1 MRSMDIRIQKCY
13 SKHFTMFTASTMIDT
28 RKIAGKMGI
37 IMNKN
42 LFLDELHRLL
52 SDLPPEERNQAI
64 KYYEDYFEDAGP
76 ENEQAILKE
85 LGSPQ
90 ELADQIKT
98 TTQDD
103 IEYGQGSSFHRSA
116 AYPEFYAQKEQ
127 SDSQNENSSTF
138 QQTKDGY
145 QQGHQQAGNGFN
157 SNGYRQT
164 GNGFNNNSYQQAG
177 NGFSNSYQQAG
188 NTFNNN
194 GYRQT
199 DNGFTNSYQQAGN
212 GFNNNGYRQT
222 DNGFNNNNN
231 NNNNNYQQTG
241 NGFNNNNNYQQ
252 AATGYNS
259 HYQQQSTRKA
269 AWSILFV
276 FLAITIGL
284 PCLSVLFGILLT
296 IFSVIVSIVLALF
309 GTGGGL
315 MIGGIASFFGSFFM
329 TTTSGIGAILF
340 AMGIGLVLFAIG
352 ALILW
357 VGVLFCIRFLP
368 ALFQAT
374 WKSAKSVTLKF
385 QQWIKKRW

>member
-1 MRSMDIRIQKCY
+1 
-13 SKHFTMFTASTMIDT
+13 
-28 RKIAGKMGI
+28 
-37 IMNKN
+37 MNKK

-90 ELADQIKT
+90 ELANQIKA

-127 SDSQNENSSTF
+127 SDSQNENNSTF
-138 QQTKDGY
+138 KQTKDGF

-157 SNGYRQT
+157 NNGYRQT

-177 NGFSNSYQQAG
+177 NGFNNNSYRQAGNGFNNNSYQQAG
-188 NTFNNN
+188 NGFSNNN
-194 GYRQT
+194 NYK
-199 DNGFTNSYQQAGN
+199 QAGN

-222 DNGFNNNNN
+222 
-231 NNNNNYQQTG
+231 G
-241 NGFNNNNNYQQ
+241 NGFNNNSYQQ
-252 AATGYNS
+252 AANGYNS
-259 HYQQQSTRKA
+259 HYQQQSTRKV
-269 AWSILFV
+269 AWIVLFAL
-276 FLAITIGL
+276 LAITIGL
-284 PCLSVLFGILLT
+284 PCLSVLFGILLA

-329 TTTSGIGAILF
+329 TAASGTGAVLF
-340 AMGIGLVLFAIG
+340 TMGIGLVLFAIG
-352 ALILW
+352 ALIIW
-357 VGVLFCIRFLP
+357 IGVLFCIRFLP
-368 ALFQAT
+368 ALFQTT

-385 QQWIKKRW
+385 QQWIKKRG

>member
-1 MRSMDIRIQKCY
+1 
-13 SKHFTMFTASTMIDT
+13 
-28 RKIAGKMGI
+28 
-37 IMNKN
+37 MNKK

-85 LGSPQ
+85 IGSPQ
-90 ELADQIKT
+90 ELANQIKA

-127 SDSQNENSSTF
+127 SDSQNENNSAF
-138 QQTKDGY
+138 KQTNDGF

-157 SNGYRQT
+157 NTGTGYRQTDNNFNNNGYRQT
-164 GNGFNNNSYQQAG
+164 DNGFNNSYQQAGNGFNNNSYQQAG
-177 NGFSNSYQQAG
+177 NGF
-188 NTFNNN
+188 NNN
-194 GYRQT
+194 G
-199 DNGFTNSYQQAGN
+199 YQQAGN
-212 GFNNNGYRQT
+212 GFNNNS
-222 DNGFNNNNN
+222 
-231 NNNNNYQQTG
+231 YQQTG
-241 NGFNNNNNYQQ
+241 NGFSSNNYQQ

-259 HYQQQSTRKA
+259 HYQQQSARKA
-269 AWSILFV
+269 VWIVLFAL
-276 FLAITIGL
+276 LAITIGL

-296 IFSVIVSIVLALF
+296 IFSVIISIVLALF

>member
-1 MRSMDIRIQKCY
+1 
-13 SKHFTMFTASTMIDT
+13 
-28 RKIAGKMGI
+28 
-37 IMNKN
+37 MNKK

-90 ELADQIKT
+90 ELANQIKA

-127 SDSQNENSSTF
+127 SDSQNENNSAF
-138 QQTKDGY
+138 KQTNDGF

-157 SNGYRQT
+157 NT
-164 GNGFNNNSYQQAG
+164 G
-177 NGFSNSYQQAG
+177 
-188 NTFNNN
+188 T

-199 DNGFTNSYQQAGN
+199 DNN
-212 GFNNNGYRQT
+212 FNNNGYRQT
-222 DNGFNNNNN
+222 DNGFNNSYQQAGNGFNNN
-231 NNNNNYQQTG
+231 SYQQAGNDFNNNGYQQAGNGFNNNSYQQTG
-241 NGFNNNNNYQQ
+241 NGFSSNNYQQ

-259 HYQQQSTRKA
+259 HYQQQSARKA
-269 AWSILFV
+269 VWIVLFAL
-276 FLAITIGL
+276 LAITIGL

-296 IFSVIVSIVLALF
+296 IFSVIISIVLALF

-352 ALILW
+352 ALIIW
-357 VGVLFCIRFLP
+357 IGVLFCIRFLP
-368 ALFQAT
+368 ALFQAS
-374 WKSAKSVTLKF
+374 WKAAKSITLKF

>member
-1 MRSMDIRIQKCY
+1 
-13 SKHFTMFTASTMIDT
+13 
-28 RKIAGKMGI
+28 
-37 IMNKN
+37 MNKK

-90 ELADQIKT
+90 ELANQIKA

-103 IEYGQGSSFHRSA
+103 IEYGQGSSFHRST
-116 AYPEFYAQKEQ
+116 AYPEFYAQKEP
-127 SDSQNENSSTF
+127 SDSQNENNSAF
-138 QQTKDGY
+138 KQTKDGF
-145 QQGHQQAGNGFN
+145 QQGH
-157 SNGYRQT
+157 
-164 GNGFNNNSYQQAG
+164 
-177 NGFSNSYQQAG
+177 
-188 NTFNNN
+188 
-194 GYRQT
+194 
-199 DNGFTNSYQQAGN
+199 QQAGN

-231 NNNNNYQQTG
+231 NN
-241 NGFNNNNNYQQ
+241 YQQ
-252 AATGYNS
+252 ATTGYNS
-259 HYQQQSTRKA
+259 HYQQQSARKA
-269 AWSILFV
+269 VWIVLFAL
-276 FLAITIGL
+276 LAITIGL

-296 IFSVIVSIVLALF
+296 IFSVIISIVLALF

>member
-1 MRSMDIRIQKCY
+1 
-13 SKHFTMFTASTMIDT
+13 
-28 RKIAGKMGI
+28 
-37 IMNKN
+37 MNKK

-90 ELADQIKT
+90 ELANQIKA

-127 SDSQNENSSTF
+127 SDSQNENNSAF
-138 QQTKDGY
+138 KQTKDGF

-157 SNGYRQT
+157 NNGYRQT

-177 NGFSNSYQQAG
+177 NGFSN
-188 NTFNNN
+188 NNN
-194 GYRQT
+194 NNY
-199 DNGFTNSYQQAGN
+199 YKQAGN

-222 DNGFNNNNN
+222 
-231 NNNNNYQQTG
+231 G
-241 NGFNNNNNYQQ
+241 NGFNNNSYQQ
-252 AATGYNS
+252 AANGYNS
-259 HYQQQSTRKA
+259 HYQQQSTRKV
-269 AWSILFV
+269 AWIVLFAL
-276 FLAITIGL
+276 LAITIGL
-284 PCLSVLFGILLT
+284 PCLSVLFGILLA

-329 TTTSGIGAILF
+329 TAASGTGAVLF
-340 AMGIGLVLFAIG
+340 TMGIGLVLFAIG
-352 ALILW
+352 ALIIW
-357 VGVLFCIRFLP
+357 IGVLFCIRFLP
-368 ALFQAT
+368 ALFQTT

>member
-1 MRSMDIRIQKCY
+1 
-13 SKHFTMFTASTMIDT
+13 
-28 RKIAGKMGI
+28 
-37 IMNKN
+37 MNKK

-90 ELADQIKT
+90 ELANQIKA

-127 SDSQNENSSTF
+127 SDSQNENNSAF
-138 QQTKDGY
+138 KQTKDGF
-145 QQGHQQAGNGFN
+145 QQGHQQAGNAFN
-157 SNGYRQT
+157 NNGYRQT
-164 GNGFNNNSYQQAG
+164 DNGFNNNSYQQAG
-177 NGFSNSYQQAG
+177 NA
-188 NTFNNN
+188 
-194 GYRQT
+194 
-199 DNGFTNSYQQAGN
+199 
-212 GFNNNGYRQT
+212 FNNNGYRQT

-231 NNNNNYQQTG
+231 NYQQAGNGFSNNNYQQTG
-241 NGFNNNNNYQQ
+241 NAFNNNGYRQAGNGFSGNNYQQ

-259 HYQQQSTRKA
+259 HYQQQSARKA
-269 AWSILFV
+269 VWIVLFAL
-276 FLAITIGL
+276 LAITIGL

-296 IFSVIVSIVLALF
+296 IFSVIISIVLALF

>member
-1 MRSMDIRIQKCY
+1 
-13 SKHFTMFTASTMIDT
+13 
-28 RKIAGKMGI
+28 
-37 IMNKN
+37 MNKK

-90 ELADQIKT
+90 ELANQIKA

-103 IEYGQGSSFHRSA
+103 IEYGQGSSFHRST
-116 AYPEFYAQKEQ
+116 AYPEFYAQKEP
-127 SDSQNENSSTF
+127 SDSQNENNSAF
-138 QQTKDGY
+138 KQTKDGF
-145 QQGHQQAGNGFN
+145 QQGH
-157 SNGYRQT
+157 
-164 GNGFNNNSYQQAG
+164 
-177 NGFSNSYQQAG
+177 
-188 NTFNNN
+188 
-194 GYRQT
+194 
-199 DNGFTNSYQQAGN
+199 QQAGN

-231 NNNNNYQQTG
+231 N
-241 NGFNNNNNYQQ
+241 YQQ
-252 AATGYNS
+252 ATTGYNS
-259 HYQQQSTRKA
+259 HYQQQSARKA
-269 AWSILFV
+269 VWIVLFAL
-276 FLAITIGL
+276 LAITIGL

-296 IFSVIVSIVLALF
+296 IFSVIISIVLALF

-368 ALFQAT
+368 ALF
-374 WKSAKSVTLKF
+374 SGNLE
-385 QQWIKKRW
+385 ICKKCNPKISTMDKKEVVVL

>member
-1 MRSMDIRIQKCY
+1 
-13 SKHFTMFTASTMIDT
+13 
-28 RKIAGKMGI
+28 
-37 IMNKN
+37 MNKK

-85 LGSPQ
+85 IGSPQ
-90 ELADQIKT
+90 ELANQIKA

-127 SDSQNENSSTF
+127 SDSQNENNSAF
-138 QQTKDGY
+138 KQTNDGF

-157 SNGYRQT
+157 NT
-164 GNGFNNNSYQQAG
+164 G
-177 NGFSNSYQQAG
+177 
-188 NTFNNN
+188 T

-199 DNGFTNSYQQAGN
+199 DNGFNNSYQQAGN
-212 GFNNNGYRQT
+212 GFNNNS
-222 DNGFNNNNN
+222 
-231 NNNNNYQQTG
+231 YQQTG
-241 NGFNNNNNYQQ
+241 NGFNNNGYQQAGNGFNNNSYQQTGNGFSSNNYQQ

-259 HYQQQSTRKA
+259 HYQQQSARKA
-269 AWSILFV
+269 VWIVLFAL
-276 FLAITIGL
+276 LAITIGL

-296 IFSVIVSIVLALF
+296 IFSVIISIVLALF

-329 TTTSGIGAILF
+329 TAASGTGAVLF
-340 AMGIGLVLFAIG
+340 TMGIGLVLFAIG
-352 ALILW
+352 ALIIW
-357 VGVLFCIRFLP
+357 IGVLFCIRFLP
-368 ALFQAT
+368 ALFQAS
-374 WKSAKSVTLKF
+374 WKAAKSVTLKF

>member
-1 MRSMDIRIQKCY
+1 
-13 SKHFTMFTASTMIDT
+13 
-28 RKIAGKMGI
+28 MGI
-37 IMNKN
+37 IMNKK

-90 ELADQIKT
+90 ELANQIKA

-127 SDSQNENSSTF
+127 SDSQNENNSAF
-138 QQTKDGY
+138 KQTNDGF
-145 QQGHQQAGNGFN
+145 QQGHQQAGSNFNSNGYRQAGNGFN
-157 SNGYRQT
+157 NNSYQQAGNGFSNNNNYKQAGNGFNNNGYRQT
-164 GNGFNNNSYQQAG
+164 GNGFNNNSYQQAA
-177 NGFSNSYQQAG
+177 N
-188 NTFNNN
+188 
-194 GYRQT
+194 
-199 DNGFTNSYQQAGN
+199 
-212 GFNNNGYRQT
+212 
-222 DNGFNNNNN
+222 
-231 NNNNNYQQTG
+231 
-241 NGFNNNNNYQQ
+241 
-252 AATGYNS
+252 GYNS
-259 HYQQQSTRKA
+259 HYQQQSTRKV
-269 AWSILFV
+269 AWIVLFAL
-276 FLAITIGL
+276 LAITIGL

-329 TTTSGIGAILF
+329 TAASGTGAVLF
-340 AMGIGLVLFAIG
+340 TMGIGLVLFAIG
-352 ALILW
+352 ALIIW
-357 VGVLFCIRFLP
+357 IGVLFCIRFLP
-368 ALFQAT
+368 ALFQAS
-374 WKSAKSVTLKF
+374 WKAAKSVTLKF

>member
-1 MRSMDIRIQKCY
+1 
-13 SKHFTMFTASTMIDT
+13 
-28 RKIAGKMGI
+28 MGI
-37 IMNKN
+37 IMNKK

-90 ELADQIKT
+90 ELANQIKA

-127 SDSQNENSSTF
+127 SDSQNENNSAF
-138 QQTKDGY
+138 KQTNDGF
-145 QQGHQQAGNGFN
+145 QQGHQQAGSNFN
-157 SNGYRQT
+157 SNGYRQA
-164 GNGFNNNSYQQAG
+164 GNNFNNNDYQQTG
-177 NGFSNSYQQAG
+177 DNFNS
-188 NTFNNN
+188 N

-199 DNGFTNSYQQAGN
+199 DNGFNNSYQQAGN
-212 GFNNNGYRQT
+212 GFNNNS
-222 DNGFNNNNN
+222 
-231 NNNNNYQQTG
+231 YQQTG
-241 NGFNNNNNYQQ
+241 NGFNNNGYQQAGNGFNNNSYQQTGNNSNNNSYQQ

-259 HYQQQSTRKA
+259 YYQQQSTRKV
-269 AWSILFV
+269 AWIVLFAL
-276 FLAITIGL
+276 LAITIGL
-284 PCLSVLFGILLT
+284 PCLSVLFGILLA

-329 TTTSGIGAILF
+329 TAASGTGAVLF
-340 AMGIGLVLFAIG
+340 TMGIGLVLFAIG
-352 ALILW
+352 ALIIW
-357 VGVLFCIRFLP
+357 IGVLFCIRFLP
-368 ALFQAT
+368 ALFQTT

>member
-1 MRSMDIRIQKCY
+1 
-13 SKHFTMFTASTMIDT
+13 
-28 RKIAGKMGI
+28 
-37 IMNKN
+37 MNKK

-90 ELADQIKT
+90 ELANQIKA

-127 SDSQNENSSTF
+127 SDSQNENNSTF
-138 QQTKDGY
+138 KQTKDGF

-157 SNGYRQT
+157 NNGYQTGNAFNNNDNNNNNNNNYQQAGNGFSNNNYKQAGNAFNNNDYRQT
-164 GNGFNNNSYQQAG
+164 GNGFNNNSYQQA
-177 NGFSNSYQQAG
+177 
-188 NTFNNN
+188 
-194 GYRQT
+194 
-199 DNGFTNSYQQAGN
+199 
-212 GFNNNGYRQT
+212 
-222 DNGFNNNNN
+222 
-231 NNNNNYQQTG
+231 
-241 NGFNNNNNYQQ
+241 
-252 AATGYNS
+252 ATGYNS
-259 HYQQQSTRKA
+259 HYQQQSARKA
-269 AWSILFV
+269 VWIVLFAL
-276 FLAITIGL
+276 LAITIGL
-284 PCLSVLFGILLT
+284 PCLSMLFGILLA
-296 IFSVIVSIVLALF
+296 IFSVIISIVLALF

-357 VGVLFCIRFLP
+357 VGILFCIRFLP

-374 WKSAKSVTLKF
+374 WKSVKSVTLKF

>member
-1 MRSMDIRIQKCY
+1 
-13 SKHFTMFTASTMIDT
+13 
-28 RKIAGKMGI
+28 
-37 IMNKN
+37 MNKK

-90 ELADQIKT
+90 ELANQIKA

-116 AYPEFYAQKEQ
+116 AYLEFYAQKEQ
-127 SDSQNENSSTF
+127 SDSQNENNSAF
-138 QQTKDGY
+138 KQTKDGF

-157 SNGYRQT
+157 NNGYRQT

-177 NGFSNSYQQAG
+177 NGF
-188 NTFNNN
+188 NNN

-199 DNGFTNSYQQAGN
+199 SNGFNNNSYQQAAN
-212 GFNNNGYRQT
+212 
-222 DNGFNNNNN
+222 
-231 NNNNNYQQTG
+231 
-241 NGFNNNNNYQQ
+241 
-252 AATGYNS
+252 GYNS
-259 HYQQQSTRKA
+259 HYQQQSTRKV
-269 AWSILFV
+269 AWIVLFAL
-276 FLAITIGL
+276 LAITIGL
-284 PCLSVLFGILLT
+284 PCLSVLFGILLA

-329 TTTSGIGAILF
+329 TAASGTGAVLF
-340 AMGIGLVLFAIG
+340 TMGIGLVLFAIG
-352 ALILW
+352 ALIIW
-357 VGVLFCIRFLP
+357 IGVLFCIRFLP
-368 ALFQAT
+368 ALFQTT
-374 WKSAKSVTLKF
+374 WKAAKSITLKF

>member
-1 MRSMDIRIQKCY
+1 
-13 SKHFTMFTASTMIDT
+13 
-28 RKIAGKMGI
+28 MGI
-37 IMNKN
+37 IMNKK

-90 ELADQIKT
+90 ELANQIKA

-127 SDSQNENSSTF
+127 SDSQNENNSAF
-138 QQTKDGY
+138 KQTKNGF

-157 SNGYRQT
+157 NNGYRQT
-164 GNGFNNNSYQQAG
+164 GNGFNNNNNNYQQAGNAFNNNGYRQTDNGFNNNSYQQAG
-177 NGFSNSYQQAG
+177 NGFSS
-188 NTFNNN
+188 
-194 GYRQT
+194 
-199 DNGFTNSYQQAGN
+199 
-212 GFNNNGYRQT
+212 
-222 DNGFNNNNN
+222 
-231 NNNNNYQQTG
+231 
-241 NGFNNNNNYQQ
+241 NNYQQ
-252 AATGYNS
+252 ATTGYNS
-259 HYQQQSTRKA
+259 HYQQQSARKA
-269 AWSILFV
+269 VWIVLFAL
-276 FLAITIGL
+276 LAITIGL

-296 IFSVIVSIVLALF
+296 IFSVIISIVLALF

>member
-1 MRSMDIRIQKCY
+1 
-13 SKHFTMFTASTMIDT
+13 
-28 RKIAGKMGI
+28 
-37 IMNKN
+37 MNKK

-90 ELADQIKT
+90 ELANQIKA

-103 IEYGQGSSFHRSA
+103 IEYGQGNSFHRSA

-127 SDSQNENSSTF
+127 SDSQNENNSAF
-138 QQTKDGY
+138 KQTKDGF

-157 SNGYRQT
+157 NNGYRQT
-164 GNGFNNNSYQQAG
+164 GNGFNNNSYQQAA
-177 NGFSNSYQQAG
+177 N
-188 NTFNNN
+188 
-194 GYRQT
+194 
-199 DNGFTNSYQQAGN
+199 
-212 GFNNNGYRQT
+212 
-222 DNGFNNNNN
+222 
-231 NNNNNYQQTG
+231 
-241 NGFNNNNNYQQ
+241 
-252 AATGYNS
+252 GYNS
-259 HYQQQSTRKA
+259 HYQQQSTRKV
-269 AWSILFV
+269 AWIVLFAL
-276 FLAITIGL
+276 LAITIGL
-284 PCLSVLFGILLT
+284 PCLSVLFGILLA

-329 TTTSGIGAILF
+329 TAASGTGAVLF
-340 AMGIGLVLFAIG
+340 TMGIGLVLFAIG
-352 ALILW
+352 ALIIW
-357 VGVLFCIRFLP
+357 IGVLFCIRFLP
-368 ALFQAT
+368 ALFQTT

>member
-1 MRSMDIRIQKCY
+1 
-13 SKHFTMFTASTMIDT
+13 
-28 RKIAGKMGI
+28 
-37 IMNKN
+37 MNKK

-90 ELADQIKT
+90 ELANQIKA

-103 IEYGQGSSFHRSA
+103 IEYGQGSSFHSSA

-127 SDSQNENSSTF
+127 SDSQNENNSTF
-138 QQTKDGY
+138 KQTKDGF

-157 SNGYRQT
+157 NNGYRQT
-164 GNGFNNNSYQQAG
+164 GNGFNNNSYQQA
-177 NGFSNSYQQAG
+177 
-188 NTFNNN
+188 
-194 GYRQT
+194 
-199 DNGFTNSYQQAGN
+199 
-212 GFNNNGYRQT
+212 
-222 DNGFNNNNN
+222 
-231 NNNNNYQQTG
+231 
-241 NGFNNNNNYQQ
+241 
-252 AATGYNS
+252 ATGYNS
-259 HYQQQSTRKA
+259 HYQQQSARKA
-269 AWSILFV
+269 VRIVLFAL
-276 FLAITIGL
+276 LAITIGL
-284 PCLSVLFGILLT
+284 PCLSMLFGILLA
-296 IFSVIVSIVLALF
+296 IFSVIISIVLALF

-374 WKSAKSVTLKF
+374 WKSVKSVTLKF

>member
-1 MRSMDIRIQKCY
+1 
-13 SKHFTMFTASTMIDT
+13 
-28 RKIAGKMGI
+28 
-37 IMNKN
+37 MNKK

-90 ELADQIKT
+90 ELANQIKAP
-98 TTQDD
+98 TQDD

-127 SDSQNENSSTF
+127 SDSQNENDSAF
-138 QQTKDGY
+138 KQTKDGF

-157 SNGYRQT
+157 NNGYRQT

-177 NGFSNSYQQAG
+177 NGFSN
-188 NTFNNN
+188 NNN
-194 GYRQT
+194 NNNNYK
-199 DNGFTNSYQQAGN
+199 QAGN

-222 DNGFNNNNN
+222 
-231 NNNNNYQQTG
+231 G
-241 NGFNNNNNYQQ
+241 NGFNNNSYQQ
-252 AATGYNS
+252 AANGYNS
-259 HYQQQSTRKA
+259 HYQQQSTRKV
-269 AWSILFV
+269 AWIVLFAL
-276 FLAITIGL
+276 LAITIGL
-284 PCLSVLFGILLT
+284 PCLSVLFGILLA

-329 TTTSGIGAILF
+329 TAASGTGAVLF
-340 AMGIGLVLFAIG
+340 TMGIGLVLFAIG
-352 ALILW
+352 ALIIW
-357 VGVLFCIRFLP
+357 IGVLFCIRFLP
-368 ALFQAT
+368 ALFQTT
-374 WKSAKSVTLKF
+374 WKAAKSITLKF

>member
-1 MRSMDIRIQKCY
+1 
-13 SKHFTMFTASTMIDT
+13 
-28 RKIAGKMGI
+28 MGI
-37 IMNKN
+37 IMNKK

-90 ELADQIKT
+90 ELANQIKA

-127 SDSQNENSSTF
+127 SDSQNENNSAF
-138 QQTKDGY
+138 KQTKDGF

-157 SNGYRQT
+157 NNGYRQT

-177 NGFSNSYQQAG
+177 NGFSNNNYKQAGNGFNNNSYWQAGNGFNTNSYQQAG
-188 NTFNNN
+188 NGFSNNN
-194 GYRQT
+194 NYK
-199 DNGFTNSYQQAGN
+199 QAGN

-222 DNGFNNNNN
+222 
-231 NNNNNYQQTG
+231 G
-241 NGFNNNNNYQQ
+241 NGFNNNSYQQ
-252 AATGYNS
+252 AANGYNS
-259 HYQQQSTRKA
+259 HYQQQSTRKV
-269 AWSILFV
+269 AWIVLFAL
-276 FLAITIGL
+276 LAITIGL
-284 PCLSVLFGILLT
+284 PCLSVLFGILLA

-329 TTTSGIGAILF
+329 TAASGTGAVLF
-340 AMGIGLVLFAIG
+340 TMGIGLVLFAIG
-352 ALILW
+352 ALIIW
-357 VGVLFCIRFLP
+357 IGVLFCIRFLP
-368 ALFQAT
+368 ALFQAS
-374 WKSAKSVTLKF
+374 WKAAKSVTLKF
-385 QQWIKKRW
+385 QQWIKNRW

>member
-1 MRSMDIRIQKCY
+1 
-13 SKHFTMFTASTMIDT
+13 
-28 RKIAGKMGI
+28 
-37 IMNKN
+37 MNKK

-90 ELADQIKT
+90 ELANQIKA

-127 SDSQNENSSTF
+127 SDSQNENNSAF
-138 QQTKDGY
+138 KQTNDGF
-145 QQGHQQAGNGFN
+145 QQGHQQAGSNFN
-157 SNGYRQT
+157 SNGYRQA
-164 GNGFNNNSYQQAG
+164 GNNFNNNDYQQTG
-177 NGFSNSYQQAG
+177 DNFNS
-188 NTFNNN
+188 N

-199 DNGFTNSYQQAGN
+199 DNGFNNSYQQAGN
-212 GFNNNGYRQT
+212 GFNNNS
-222 DNGFNNNNN
+222 
-231 NNNNNYQQTG
+231 YQQTG
-241 NGFNNNNNYQQ
+241 NGFNNNGYQQAGNGFNNNSYQQTGNNSNNNSYQQ

-259 HYQQQSTRKA
+259 YYQQQSTRKV
-269 AWSILFV
+269 AWIVLFAL
-276 FLAITIGL
+276 LAITIGL
-284 PCLSVLFGILLT
+284 PCLSVLFGILLA

-329 TTTSGIGAILF
+329 TAASGTGAVLF
-340 AMGIGLVLFAIG
+340 TMGIGLVLFAIG
-352 ALILW
+352 ALIIW
-357 VGVLFCIRFLP
+357 IGVLFCIRFLP
-368 ALFQAT
+368 ALFQTT

>member
-1 MRSMDIRIQKCY
+1 
-13 SKHFTMFTASTMIDT
+13 
-28 RKIAGKMGI
+28 
-37 IMNKN
+37 MNKK

-90 ELADQIKT
+90 ELANQIKA

-127 SDSQNENSSTF
+127 SDSQNENNSAF
-138 QQTKDGY
+138 KQTNDGF

-157 SNGYRQT
+157 NNGYRQT

-177 NGFSNSYQQAG
+177 NGFSN
-188 NTFNNN
+188 NNN
-194 GYRQT
+194 NNNYK
-199 DNGFTNSYQQAGN
+199 QAGN
-212 GFNNNGYRQT
+212 GFNTNGYR
-222 DNGFNNNNN
+222 
-231 NNNNNYQQTG
+231 QTG
-241 NGFNNNNNYQQ
+241 NGFNNNSYQQ
-252 AATGYNS
+252 AANGYNS
-259 HYQQQSTRKA
+259 HYQQQSTRKV
-269 AWSILFV
+269 AWIVLFAL
-276 FLAITIGL
+276 LAITIGL
-284 PCLSVLFGILLT
+284 PCLSVLFGILLA

-329 TTTSGIGAILF
+329 TAASGTGAVLF
-340 AMGIGLVLFAIG
+340 TMGIGLVLFAIG
-352 ALILW
+352 ALIIW
-357 VGVLFCIRFLP
+357 IGVLFCIRFLP
-368 ALFQAT
+368 ALFQTT

>member
-1 MRSMDIRIQKCY
+1 
-13 SKHFTMFTASTMIDT
+13 
-28 RKIAGKMGI
+28 
-37 IMNKN
+37 MNKK

-90 ELADQIKT
+90 ELANQIKA

-127 SDSQNENSSTF
+127 SDSQNENNSTF
-138 QQTKDGY
+138 KQTKDGF

-157 SNGYRQT
+157 NNGYRQT

-177 NGFSNSYQQAG
+177 NGFSN
-188 NTFNNN
+188 NNN
-194 GYRQT
+194 NY
-199 DNGFTNSYQQAGN
+199 YKQAGN

-222 DNGFNNNNN
+222 
-231 NNNNNYQQTG
+231 G
-241 NGFNNNNNYQQ
+241 NGFNNNSYQQ
-252 AATGYNS
+252 AANGYNS
-259 HYQQQSTRKA
+259 HYQQQSTRKV
-269 AWSILFV
+269 AWIVLFAL
-276 FLAITIGL
+276 LAITIGL
-284 PCLSVLFGILLT
+284 PCLSVLFGILLA

-329 TTTSGIGAILF
+329 TAASGTGAVLF
-340 AMGIGLVLFAIG
+340 TMGIGLVLFAIG
-352 ALILW
+352 ALIIW
-357 VGVLFCIRFLP
+357 IGVLFCIRFLP
-368 ALFQAT
+368 ALFQTT

>member
-1 MRSMDIRIQKCY
+1 
-13 SKHFTMFTASTMIDT
+13 
-28 RKIAGKMGI
+28 
-37 IMNKN
+37 MNKK

-90 ELADQIKT
+90 ELANQIKA

-127 SDSQNENSSTF
+127 SDSQNENNSAF
-138 QQTKDGY
+138 KQTKDGF
-145 QQGHQQAGNGFN
+145 QQGHQQAGNAFN
-157 SNGYRQT
+157 NNGYRQT
-164 GNGFNNNSYQQAG
+164 DNGFNNNSYQQAGNGFNNNSYQQAG
-177 NGFSNSYQQAG
+177 NGFSSNNYKQAG
-188 NTFNNN
+188 NAFNNN
-194 GYRQT
+194 GYRQ
-199 DNGFTNSYQQAGN
+199 AGN
-212 GFNNNGYRQT
+212 GVNNNS
-222 DNGFNNNNN
+222 
-231 NNNNNYQQTG
+231 
-241 NGFNNNNNYQQ
+241 YQQ

-259 HYQQQSTRKA
+259 HYQQQSARKA
-269 AWSILFV
+269 VWIVLFAL
-276 FLAITIGL
+276 LAITIGL

-296 IFSVIVSIVLALF
+296 IFSVIISIVLALF

>member
-1 MRSMDIRIQKCY
+1 
-13 SKHFTMFTASTMIDT
+13 
-28 RKIAGKMGI
+28 
-37 IMNKN
+37 MNKK

-90 ELADQIKT
+90 ELANQIKA

-127 SDSQNENSSTF
+127 SDSQNENNSAF
-138 QQTKDGY
+138 KQTKDGF

-157 SNGYRQT
+157 NTGYRQT

-177 NGFSNSYQQAG
+177 NGFSNNNYKQAGNGFNNNSYWQAGNGFNNNSYQQAG
-188 NTFNNN
+188 NGFSNNN
-194 GYRQT
+194 NNY
-199 DNGFTNSYQQAGN
+199 YKQAGN

-222 DNGFNNNNN
+222 
-231 NNNNNYQQTG
+231 G
-241 NGFNNNNNYQQ
+241 NGFNNSYQQ
-252 AATGYNS
+252 AANGYNS
-259 HYQQQSTRKA
+259 HYQQQSTRKV
-269 AWSILFV
+269 AWIVLFAL
-276 FLAITIGL
+276 LAITIGL
-284 PCLSVLFGILLT
+284 PCLSVLFGILLA

-329 TTTSGIGAILF
+329 TAASGTGAVLF
-340 AMGIGLVLFAIG
+340 TMGIGLVLFAIG
-352 ALILW
+352 ALIIW
-357 VGVLFCIRFLP
+357 IGVLFCIRFLP
-368 ALFQAT
+368 ALFQAS
-374 WKSAKSVTLKF
+374 WKAAKSITLKF

>member
-1 MRSMDIRIQKCY
+1 
-13 SKHFTMFTASTMIDT
+13 
-28 RKIAGKMGI
+28 
-37 IMNKN
+37 MNKK

-90 ELADQIKT
+90 ELANQIKA

-103 IEYGQGSSFHRSA
+103 IEYGQGNSFHRSA

-127 SDSQNENSSTF
+127 SDSQNENNSAF
-138 QQTKDGY
+138 KQTKDGF

-157 SNGYRQT
+157 NTGTGYRQTDNNFNNNGYRQT
-164 GNGFNNNSYQQAG
+164 DNGFNNSYQQAGNGFNNNSYQQAG
-177 NGFSNSYQQAG
+177 NGF
-188 NTFNNN
+188 NNN
-194 GYRQT
+194 G
-199 DNGFTNSYQQAGN
+199 YQQAGN
-212 GFNNNGYRQT
+212 GFNNNS
-222 DNGFNNNNN
+222 
-231 NNNNNYQQTG
+231 YQQTG
-241 NGFNNNNNYQQ
+241 NGFSSNNYQQ
-252 AATGYNS
+252 ATTGYNS
-259 HYQQQSTRKA
+259 HYQQQSARTA
-269 AWSILFV
+269 VWIVLFAL
-276 FLAITIGL
+276 LAITIGL

-296 IFSVIVSIVLALF
+296 IFSVIISIVLALF

>member
-1 MRSMDIRIQKCY
+1 
-13 SKHFTMFTASTMIDT
+13 
-28 RKIAGKMGI
+28 
-37 IMNKN
+37 MNKK

-90 ELADQIKT
+90 ELANQIKA

-127 SDSQNENSSTF
+127 SDSQNENNSAF
-138 QQTKDGY
+138 KQTKDGF
-145 QQGHQQAGNGFN
+145 QQGH
-157 SNGYRQT
+157 
-164 GNGFNNNSYQQAG
+164 
-177 NGFSNSYQQAG
+177 
-188 NTFNNN
+188 
-194 GYRQT
+194 
-199 DNGFTNSYQQAGN
+199 QQAGN
-212 GFNNNGYRQT
+212 GFNNNGYRQA
-222 DNGFNNNNN
+222 
-231 NNNNNYQQTG
+231 G
-241 NGFNNNNNYQQ
+241 NGFNNNSYQQ
-252 AATGYNS
+252 TATGYNS
-259 HYQQQSTRKA
+259 HYQQQSARKA
-269 AWSILFV
+269 VWIVLFAL
-276 FLAITIGL
+276 LAITIGL
-284 PCLSVLFGILLT
+284 PCLSMLFGILLA
-296 IFSVIVSIVLALF
+296 IFSVIISIVLALF

-357 VGVLFCIRFLP
+357 VGILFCIRFLP

-374 WKSAKSVTLKF
+374 WKSVKSVTLKF

>member
-1 MRSMDIRIQKCY
+1 
-13 SKHFTMFTASTMIDT
+13 
-28 RKIAGKMGI
+28 
-37 IMNKN
+37 MNKK

-90 ELADQIKT
+90 ELANQIKA

-103 IEYGQGSSFHRSA
+103 IEYGQGSYFHRSA

-127 SDSQNENSSTF
+127 SDSQNENNSTF
-138 QQTKDGY
+138 KQTKDGF

-157 SNGYRQT
+157 NNGYRQT
-164 GNGFNNNSYQQAG
+164 GNGFNNNSYQQAA
-177 NGFSNSYQQAG
+177 N
-188 NTFNNN
+188 
-194 GYRQT
+194 
-199 DNGFTNSYQQAGN
+199 
-212 GFNNNGYRQT
+212 
-222 DNGFNNNNN
+222 
-231 NNNNNYQQTG
+231 
-241 NGFNNNNNYQQ
+241 
-252 AATGYNS
+252 GYNS
-259 HYQQQSTRKA
+259 HYQQQSTRKV
-269 AWSILFV
+269 AWIVLFAL
-276 FLAITIGL
+276 LAITIGL
-284 PCLSVLFGILLT
+284 PCLSVLFGILLA

-329 TTTSGIGAILF
+329 TAASGTGAVLF
-340 AMGIGLVLFAIG
+340 TMGIGLVLFAIG
-352 ALILW
+352 ALIIW
-357 VGVLFCIRFLP
+357 IGVLFCIRFLP
-368 ALFQAT
+368 ALFQTT

>member
-1 MRSMDIRIQKCY
+1 
-13 SKHFTMFTASTMIDT
+13 
-28 RKIAGKMGI
+28 
-37 IMNKN
+37 MNKK

-90 ELADQIKT
+90 ELANQIKA

-127 SDSQNENSSTF
+127 SDSQNENNSAF
-138 QQTKDGY
+138 KQTNDGF

-157 SNGYRQT
+157 NNGYRQT

-177 NGFSNSYQQAG
+177 NGFSN
-188 NTFNNN
+188 NN
-194 GYRQT
+194 YK
-199 DNGFTNSYQQAGN
+199 QAGN
-212 GFNNNGYRQT
+212 GFS
-222 DNGFNNNNN
+222 NN
-231 NNNNNYQQTG
+231 NNNNNYKQAGNGFNTNGYRQTG
-241 NGFNNNNNYQQ
+241 NGFNNNSYQQ
-252 AATGYNS
+252 AANGYNS
-259 HYQQQSTRKA
+259 HYQQQSTRKV
-269 AWSILFV
+269 AWIVLFAL
-276 FLAITIGL
+276 LAITIGL
-284 PCLSVLFGILLT
+284 PCLSVLFGILLA

-329 TTTSGIGAILF
+329 TAASGTGAVLF
-340 AMGIGLVLFAIG
+340 TMGIGLVLFAIG
-352 ALILW
+352 ALIIW
-357 VGVLFCIRFLP
+357 IGVLFCIRFLP
-368 ALFQAT
+368 ALFQTT

>member
-1 MRSMDIRIQKCY
+1 
-13 SKHFTMFTASTMIDT
+13 
-28 RKIAGKMGI
+28 
-37 IMNKN
+37 MNKK

-90 ELADQIKT
+90 ELANQIKA

-127 SDSQNENSSTF
+127 SDSQNENNSTF
-138 QQTKDGY
+138 KQTNDGF

-157 SNGYRQT
+157 NTGTGYRQTDNNFNNNGYRQT
-164 GNGFNNNSYQQAG
+164 DNGFNNSYQQAGNGFNNNSYQQAG
-177 NGFSNSYQQAG
+177 NGFSN
-188 NTFNNN
+188 NNN
-194 GYRQT
+194 Y
-199 DNGFTNSYQQAGN
+199 YKQAGN

-222 DNGFNNNNN
+222 
-231 NNNNNYQQTG
+231 G
-241 NGFNNNNNYQQ
+241 NGFNNSYQQ
-252 AATGYNS
+252 AANGYNS
-259 HYQQQSTRKA
+259 HYQQQSTRKV
-269 AWSILFV
+269 AWIVLFAL
-276 FLAITIGL
+276 LAITIGL
-284 PCLSVLFGILLT
+284 PCLSVLFGILLA
-296 IFSVIVSIVLALF
+296 IFSVIISIVLALF

-329 TTTSGIGAILF
+329 TAASGTGAVLF
-340 AMGIGLVLFAIG
+340 TMGIGLVLFAIG
-352 ALILW
+352 ALIIW
-357 VGVLFCIRFLP
+357 IGVLFCIRFLP
-368 ALFQAT
+368 ALFQAS
-374 WKSAKSVTLKF
+374 WKAAKSVTLKF

>member
-1 MRSMDIRIQKCY
+1 
-13 SKHFTMFTASTMIDT
+13 
-28 RKIAGKMGI
+28 
-37 IMNKN
+37 MNKK

-90 ELADQIKT
+90 ELANQIKA

-127 SDSQNENSSTF
+127 SDSQNENNSAF
-138 QQTKDGY
+138 KQTNDGF

-157 SNGYRQT
+157 NT
-164 GNGFNNNSYQQAG
+164 G
-177 NGFSNSYQQAG
+177 
-188 NTFNNN
+188 T

-199 DNGFTNSYQQAGN
+199 DNN
-212 GFNNNGYRQT
+212 FNNNGYRQT
-222 DNGFNNNNN
+222 DNGFNNNS
-231 NNNNNYQQTG
+231 
-241 NGFNNNNNYQQ
+241 YQQ
-252 AATGYNS
+252 ATTGYNS
-259 HYQQQSTRKA
+259 HYQQQSARKA
-269 AWSILFV
+269 VWIVLFAL
-276 FLAITIGL
+276 LAITIGL

-296 IFSVIVSIVLALF
+296 IFSVIISIVLALF

>member
-1 MRSMDIRIQKCY
+1 
-13 SKHFTMFTASTMIDT
+13 
-28 RKIAGKMGI
+28 MGI
-37 IMNKN
+37 IMNKK

-90 ELADQIKT
+90 ELANQIKA

-127 SDSQNENSSTF
+127 SDSQNENNSAF
-138 QQTKDGY
+138 KQTKDGF

-157 SNGYRQT
+157 NNGYRQT

-177 NGFSNSYQQAG
+177 NGFSNNNYKQAGNGFNNNSYWQAGNGFNNNSYQQAG
-188 NTFNNN
+188 NGFSNNN
-194 GYRQT
+194 NYK
-199 DNGFTNSYQQAGN
+199 QAGN

-222 DNGFNNNNN
+222 
-231 NNNNNYQQTG
+231 G
-241 NGFNNNNNYQQ
+241 NGFNNNSYQQ
-252 AATGYNS
+252 AANGYNS
-259 HYQQQSTRKA
+259 HYQQQSTRKV
-269 AWSILFV
+269 AWIVLFAL
-276 FLAITIGL
+276 LAITIGL
-284 PCLSVLFGILLT
+284 PCLSVLFGILLA

-329 TTTSGIGAILF
+329 TAASGTGAVLF
-340 AMGIGLVLFAIG
+340 TMGIGLVLFAIG
-352 ALILW
+352 ALIIW
-357 VGVLFCIRFLP
+357 IGVLFCIRFLP
-368 ALFQAT
+368 ALFQTT

>member
-1 MRSMDIRIQKCY
+1 
-13 SKHFTMFTASTMIDT
+13 
-28 RKIAGKMGI
+28 
-37 IMNKN
+37 MNKK

-52 SDLPPEERNQAI
+52 SDLPLEERNQAI

-90 ELADQIKT
+90 ELANQIKA

-127 SDSQNENSSTF
+127 SDSQNENNSAF
-138 QQTKDGY
+138 KQTKDGF
-145 QQGHQQAGNGFN
+145 QQGHQQAGNGFS
-157 SNGYRQT
+157 SNNYK
-164 GNGFNNNSYQQAG
+164 QAG
-177 NGFSNSYQQAG
+177 NA
-188 NTFNNN
+188 
-194 GYRQT
+194 
-199 DNGFTNSYQQAGN
+199 
-212 GFNNNGYRQT
+212 FNNNGYRQT

-231 NNNNNYQQTG
+231 NNNN
-241 NGFNNNNNYQQ
+241 YQQ

-259 HYQQQSTRKA
+259 HYQQQSARKA
-269 AWSILFV
+269 VWIVLFAL
-276 FLAITIGL
+276 LAITIGL

-296 IFSVIVSIVLALF
+296 IFSVIISIVLALF

>member
-1 MRSMDIRIQKCY
+1 
-13 SKHFTMFTASTMIDT
+13 
-28 RKIAGKMGI
+28 
-37 IMNKN
+37 MNKN

-90 ELADQIKT
+90 ELANQIKA

-127 SDSQNENSSTF
+127 SDSQNENNSTF
-138 QQTKDGY
+138 KQTKDGF

-157 SNGYRQT
+157 NNGYRQT
-164 GNGFNNNSYQQAG
+164 GNGFNNNSYQQA
-177 NGFSNSYQQAG
+177 
-188 NTFNNN
+188 
-194 GYRQT
+194 
-199 DNGFTNSYQQAGN
+199 
-212 GFNNNGYRQT
+212 
-222 DNGFNNNNN
+222 
-231 NNNNNYQQTG
+231 
-241 NGFNNNNNYQQ
+241 
-252 AATGYNS
+252 ATGYNS
-259 HYQQQSTRKA
+259 HYQQQSARKA
-269 AWSILFV
+269 VWIVLFAL
-276 FLAITIGL
+276 LAITIGL
-284 PCLSVLFGILLT
+284 PCLSMLFGILLA
-296 IFSVIVSIVLALF
+296 IFSVIISIVLALF

-357 VGVLFCIRFLP
+357 VGILFCIRFLP

-374 WKSAKSVTLKF
+374 WKFAKSVTLKF

>member
-1 MRSMDIRIQKCY
+1 
-13 SKHFTMFTASTMIDT
+13 
-28 RKIAGKMGI
+28 
-37 IMNKN
+37 MNKK

-90 ELADQIKT
+90 ELANQIKA

-103 IEYGQGSSFHRSA
+103 IEYGQGNSFHRSA

-127 SDSQNENSSTF
+127 SDSQNENNSAF
-138 QQTKDGY
+138 KQTKDGF

-157 SNGYRQT
+157 NNGYRQT

-177 NGFSNSYQQAG
+177 NGFSNNNYKQAGNGFNNNSYWQAGNGFNNNSYQQAG
-188 NTFNNN
+188 NGFSNNN
-194 GYRQT
+194 Y
-199 DNGFTNSYQQAGN
+199 YKQAGN

-222 DNGFNNNNN
+222 
-231 NNNNNYQQTG
+231 G
-241 NGFNNNNNYQQ
+241 NGFNNNSYQQ
-252 AATGYNS
+252 AANGYNS
-259 HYQQQSTRKA
+259 HYQQQSTRKV
-269 AWSILFV
+269 AWIVLFAL
-276 FLAITIGL
+276 LAITIGL
-284 PCLSVLFGILLT
+284 PCLSVLFGILLA

-329 TTTSGIGAILF
+329 TAASGTGAVLF
-340 AMGIGLVLFAIG
+340 TMGIGLVLFAIG
-352 ALILW
+352 ALIIW
-357 VGVLFCIRFLP
+357 IGVLFCIRFLP
-368 ALFQAT
+368 ALFQTT

>member
-1 MRSMDIRIQKCY
+1 
-13 SKHFTMFTASTMIDT
+13 
-28 RKIAGKMGI
+28 MGI
-37 IMNKN
+37 IMNKKI
-42 LFLDELHRLL
+42 FLDELHRLL

-90 ELADQIKT
+90 ELADQIKAP
-98 TTQDD
+98 TQDD
-103 IEYGQGSSFHRSA
+103 IEYGQGSSFQRSA
-116 AYPEFYAQKEQ
+116 ACPEFYAQKEQ
-127 SDSQNENSSTF
+127 SDSQNENNSAF
-138 QQTKDGY
+138 KQTKD
-145 QQGHQQAGNGFN
+145 GHQQAGNGFN
-157 SNGYRQT
+157 NTGYRQT
-164 GNGFNNNSYQQAG
+164 DNDFNNSYQQAG
-177 NGFSNSYQQAG
+177 NA
-188 NTFNNN
+188 FNNT

-222 DNGFNNNNN
+222 DNGFNNNS
-231 NNNNNYQQTG
+231 YQQTG
-241 NGFNNNNNYQQ
+241 NGFNNNNNNNNYQQ

-269 AWSILFV
+269 AWIVLFAL
-276 FLAITIGL
+276 LAITIGL

-374 WKSAKSVTLKF
+374 
-385 QQWIKKRW
+385 

>member
-1 MRSMDIRIQKCY
+1 
-13 SKHFTMFTASTMIDT
+13 
-28 RKIAGKMGI
+28 MGI
-37 IMNKN
+37 IMNKK

-90 ELADQIKT
+90 ELANQIKA

-127 SDSQNENSSTF
+127 SDSQNENNSAF
-138 QQTKDGY
+138 KQTKDGF
-145 QQGHQQAGNGFN
+145 QQGHQQAGNGFS
-157 SNGYRQT
+157 SNNYK
-164 GNGFNNNSYQQAG
+164 QAG
-177 NGFSNSYQQAG
+177 NA
-188 NTFNNN
+188 
-194 GYRQT
+194 
-199 DNGFTNSYQQAGN
+199 
-212 GFNNNGYRQT
+212 FNNNGYRQT
-222 DNGFNNNNN
+222 DNGFN
-231 NNNNNYQQTG
+231 
-241 NGFNNNNNYQQ
+241 NNNNNYQQ

-259 HYQQQSTRKA
+259 HYQQQSARKA
-269 AWSILFV
+269 VWIVLFAL
-276 FLAITIGL
+276 LAITIGL

-296 IFSVIVSIVLALF
+296 IFSVIISIVLALF

-352 ALILW
+352 VLILW

-385 QQWIKKRW
+385 QQWIKRRW

>member
-1 MRSMDIRIQKCY
+1 
-13 SKHFTMFTASTMIDT
+13 
-28 RKIAGKMGI
+28 MGI
-37 IMNKN
+37 IMNKK

-90 ELADQIKT
+90 ELANQIKA

-127 SDSQNENSSTF
+127 SDSQNENNSAF
-138 QQTKDGY
+138 KQTKDGF
-145 QQGHQQAGNGFN
+145 QQGHQQAGN
-157 SNGYRQT
+157 
-164 GNGFNNNSYQQAG
+164 A
-177 NGFSNSYQQAG
+177 
-188 NTFNNN
+188 FNNN

-199 DNGFTNSYQQAGN
+199 DNGF
-212 GFNNNGYRQT
+212 
-222 DNGFNNNNN
+222 
-231 NNNNNYQQTG
+231 
-241 NGFNNNNNYQQ
+241 NNNYQQ

-259 HYQQQSTRKA
+259 HYQQQSARKA
-269 AWSILFV
+269 VWIVLFAL
-276 FLAITIGL
+276 LAITIGL

-296 IFSVIVSIVLALF
+296 IFSVIISIVLALF

>member
-1 MRSMDIRIQKCY
+1 
-13 SKHFTMFTASTMIDT
+13 
-28 RKIAGKMGI
+28 
-37 IMNKN
+37 MNKK

-90 ELADQIKT
+90 ELANQIKA

-127 SDSQNENSSTF
+127 SDSQNENNSAF
-138 QQTKDGY
+138 KQTKDGF

-157 SNGYRQT
+157 NNGYRQT

-177 NGFSNSYQQAG
+177 NGFNNNSYRQAGNDFNNNSYQQAG
-188 NTFNNN
+188 NGFNNN
-194 GYRQT
+194 
-199 DNGFTNSYQQAGN
+199 SYKQAGN

-222 DNGFNNNNN
+222 
-231 NNNNNYQQTG
+231 G
-241 NGFNNNNNYQQ
+241 NGFNNNSYQQ

-259 HYQQQSTRKA
+259 HYQQQSARKA
-269 AWSILFV
+269 VWIVLFAL
-276 FLAITIGL
+276 LAITIGL
-284 PCLSVLFGILLT
+284 PCLSMLFGILLA
-296 IFSVIVSIVLALF
+296 IFSVIISIVLALF

-357 VGVLFCIRFLP
+357 VGILFCIRFLP

-374 WKSAKSVTLKF
+374 WKSVKSVTLKF

>member
-1 MRSMDIRIQKCY
+1 MLFKTFHNIYCFHYDRYAK
-13 SKHFTMFTASTMIDT
+13 
-28 RKIAGKMGI
+28 KIAGKMGI
-37 IMNKN
+37 IMNKK

-90 ELADQIKT
+90 ELANQIKA

-116 AYPEFYAQKEQ
+116 AYPEFYAQKEP
-127 SDSQNENSSTF
+127 SDSQNENNSAF
-138 QQTKDGY
+138 KQTKDGF
-145 QQGHQQAGNGFN
+145 QQGH
-157 SNGYRQT
+157 
-164 GNGFNNNSYQQAG
+164 
-177 NGFSNSYQQAG
+177 
-188 NTFNNN
+188 
-194 GYRQT
+194 
-199 DNGFTNSYQQAGN
+199 QQAGN

-222 DNGFNNNNN
+222 GNGFN
-231 NNNNNYQQTG
+231 
-241 NGFNNNNNYQQ
+241 NNNNNYQQ

-259 HYQQQSTRKA
+259 HYQQQSARKA
-269 AWSILFV
+269 VWIVLFAL
-276 FLAITIGL
+276 LAITIGL

-296 IFSVIVSIVLALF
+296 IFSVIISIVLALF